1 MSKNSEKNYQ
11 FTIQN
16 NIVTG
21 VFEIKNGRIKLEK
34 MDSDEQWSYD
44 ATTKQVTKTENEH
57 GRLQTTV
64 YTDTDG
70 DGAFSQLN
78 NAYGILSSTST
89 LTPTNSNNGYKFDIV
104 NQAITAVYEV
114 KQGIVRQARVDSDE
128 VYTIKGTD
136 IVKTESEHG
145 VIETTTYADSN
156 ADGIY
161 AKVSTIYSA
170 TTGGI
175 LNNTYH
181 GGEKNDR
188 WSGTNSDDYY
198 YGALGNDVIN
208 GGTGNDELL
217 GADGSDNIV
226 GGLGIDKLYGGDG
239 DDLLIGGLGLDSLTG
254 GSGNDIFRF
263 ENIAESSLTS
273 NDIIHDFSSGDKIDL
288 STIDAKSASRLNDA
302 FTFIGTSANLNTTGG
317 NGVLWFENNTL
328 YGSNDNDLAA
338 EFQIQVSGVSTL
350 SLADIIL

>member
-1 MSKNSEKNYQ
+1 MSKNSTKAYQ

-16 NIVTG
+16 NIIVS
-21 VFEIKNGRIKLEK
+21 VSEIKNGRVKLEK
-34 MDSDEQWSYD
+34 IDSDEQWSFD
-44 ATTKQVTKTENEH
+44 AITKQVTKTENEH

-70 DGAFSQLN
+70 DGLFSQLN
-78 NAYGILSSTST
+78 SSYGVLSSTGTLSSTSV
-89 LTPTNSNNGYKFDIV
+89 NNGYKFDVV
-104 NQAITAVYEV
+104 NQVVTAVYEV
-114 KQGIVRQARVDSDE
+114 KQGIVKQERVDFDE
-128 VYTIKGTD
+128 VFTIQGAD

-145 VIETTTYADSN
+145 IVETTTYSDTD

-161 AKVSTIYSA
+161 AKVSTTYSG
-170 TTGGI
+170 TTGAV

-181 GGEKNDR
+181 GDERNDR
-188 WSGTNSDDYY
+188 WSGSNNDDYY

-208 GGTGNDELL
+208 GGSGNDELL
-217 GADGSDNIV
+217 GADGSDHIV

-239 DDLLIGGLGLDSLTG
+239 DDLLIGGLGQDSLTG

-263 ENIAESSLTS
+263 ENIAESGLTT
-273 NDIIHDFSSGDKIDL
+273 NDIIHDFASGDKIDL
-288 STIDAKSASRLNDA
+288 SSMDAKSASRINDA
-302 FTFIGTSANLNTTGG
+302 FKFIGTSANLNTTGG

-338 EFQIQVSGVSTL
+338 EFQIQVLGTSTL